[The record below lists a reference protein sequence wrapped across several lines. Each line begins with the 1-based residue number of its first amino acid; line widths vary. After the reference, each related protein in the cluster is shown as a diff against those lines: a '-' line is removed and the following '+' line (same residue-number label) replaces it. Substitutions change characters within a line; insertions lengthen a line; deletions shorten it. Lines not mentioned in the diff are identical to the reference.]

1 MVTQSWKCATSE
13 LSYTARALLPRVGAE
28 IELQT
33 SLEKPQFPEIKTTVF
48 RKSHREMYTS
58 LELQKM
64 WKQRG
69 LGK

>member
-33 SLEKPQFPEIKTTVF
+33 SLEKPQFPEIKTAVF

-64 WKQRG
+64 WKRRG